1 MMRKFIFKR
10 LLQLIPT
17 LFGVTILTFL
27 IISAVP
33 GDPARIIAGENASS
47 EEIASIRDQLG
58 TDKPLVYQ
66 YVDYVKGVAKGDF
79 GTSLRTDIPVIEEI
93 FSRLPVSI
101 IIIGFSILIMSIVG
115 ITAGTLSAIKPNGFI
130 DNIVMTFALFGI
142 SMPTFW
148 IGLMF
153 IMLFSNY
160 LHVLPSGGD
169 TELIDF
175 IMPTIVLSIVSSGII
190 ARLARSS
197 MLEKIDED
205 YNRTA
210 RAKGIKERVVIYK
223 HTLKNAL
230 IPVVTIIGME
240 FGTLLGGTV
249 LVETVFSMNGI
260 GRYIVDAIQY
270 RDFPAVQ
277 GSILFVALAFVLV
290 MLIVDLSYMIIDPRI
305 RQNN

>member
-1 MMRKFIFKR
+1 MRKFILKR
-10 LLQLIPT
+10 FLQLIPT

-33 GDPARIIAGENASS
+33 GDPALIIAGENASS
-47 EEIASIRDQLG
+47 EEVESIREQLG
-58 TDKPLVYQ
+58 TDEPLIYQ
-66 YVDYVKGVAKGDF
+66 YTDYIKGIFKGDF
-79 GTSLRTDIPVIEEI
+79 GTSLRTDTPVLQEI
-93 FSRLPVSI
+93 FSRLPVSMTIISFSI
-101 IIIGFSILIMSIVG
+101 IIMSVVG
-115 ITAGTLSAIKPNGFI
+115 ITAGILSAIKPNGFI
-130 DNIVMTFALFGI
+130 DNIVMSFALFGI

-153 IMLFSNY
+153 IIFFSSY
-160 LHVLPSGGD
+160 LHLLPSGGD
-169 TELIDF
+169 TEIKHF
-175 IMPTIVLSIVSSGII
+175 ILPTLVLSIATSGII

-205 YNRTA
+205 FNRTA
-210 RAKGIKERVVIYK
+210 RAKGIKEKVVIYK

-230 IPVVTIIGME
+230 IPIVTIIGME

-277 GSILFVALAFVLV
+277 GSILFVSLAFVLA

>member
-1 MMRKFIFKR
+1 MRKFIFKR

-79 GTSLRTDIPVIEEI
+79 GTSLRTDIPVIQEI